1 MLNVKKIQIL
11 FYLKKYEELKEISNL
26 VLKDDLKN
34 YSFYNDVLKINSN
47 ILLFNDKEDELI
59 QYSHAMFKLFQNKRT
74 ESIEI
79 LNSINNNNIDI
90 NDKIKYDLSYL
101 YLMQGKIENAL
112 EALDNINENSAF
124 TESSLLLKA
133 EIYDHILNNKTEAV
147 AIYLFLLDNF
157 PNSIHYEAIR
167 LRLRDLAS

>member
-1 MLNVKKIQIL
+1 MFDQD
-11 FYLKKYEELKEISNL
+11 KYALEKYTQSL
-26 VLKDDLKN
+26 
-34 YSFYNDVLKINSN
+34 LKI
-47 ILLFNDKEDELI
+47 
-59 QYSHAMFKLFQNKRT
+59 YQNKRT

-112 EALDNINENSAF
+112 EALDNTNENSAF
-124 TESSLLLKA
+124 TESALLLKA